1 MEITKIE
8 SFVYTIRARLSYF
21 FATKHMKQRFLVKLK
36 CPHCQSTKESFPIG
50 QKNTLLEC
58 VACNK
63 LFYAGAIYICN
74 GALEKLQED
83 LARANYKISGMKDES
98 KNQPKNLQG

>member
-1 MEITKIE
+1 M
-8 SFVYTIRARLSYF
+8 
-21 FATKHMKQRFLVKLK
+21 
-36 CPHCQSTKESFPIG
+36 
-50 QKNTLLEC
+50 
-58 VACNK
+58 
-63 LFYAGAIYICN
+63 CN